1 MTARISYVNTRN
13 MPVVTASLYE
23 GTLTRYTTGFNEVGG
38 QQDVAVYQYP
48 VTKGD
53 LVCLKDDIT
62 DLDTIVVQDF
72 NQANDIDEAIGIA
85 VSYPQGIDNSTT
97 SGQTPTAAYR
107 RKVDVALFG
116 VAILEFTA
124 SGTIRPGY
132 SVGWDESTEG
142 AVIEVSDQEAA
153 KTYQPGMIALT
164 YITTGLP
171 VAVLVGYYGW
181 NPAD

>member
-13 MPVVTASLYE
+13 MPVVTCTLYE

-53 LVCLKDDIT
+53 LVCLKDDDT
-62 DLDTIVVQDF
+62 TLDAIVVQDF
-72 NQANDIDEAIGIA
+72 NQGNDVDEAIGIA

-97 SGQTPTAAYR
+97 SGQTPTATYR

-124 SGTIRPGY
+124 SGTVRPGY
-132 SVGWDESTEG
+132 TVGWDESTEG
-142 AVIEVSDQEAA
+142 VVVS
-153 KTYQPGMIALT
+153 
-164 YITTGLP
+164 
-171 VAVLVGYYGW
+171 
-181 NPAD
+181 